1 MALIDTL
8 GKGCR
13 VVCDFCDYAE
23 TFTVTFELFDRAG
36 AKGIGGDQLYRDL
49 FEQGCGGELGDGD
62 RLAAS
67 D

>member
-1 MALIDTL
+1 LALIDTL

-36 AKGIGGDQLYRDL
+36 AK
-49 FEQGCGGELGDGD
+49 
-62 RLAAS
+62 
-67 D
+67 